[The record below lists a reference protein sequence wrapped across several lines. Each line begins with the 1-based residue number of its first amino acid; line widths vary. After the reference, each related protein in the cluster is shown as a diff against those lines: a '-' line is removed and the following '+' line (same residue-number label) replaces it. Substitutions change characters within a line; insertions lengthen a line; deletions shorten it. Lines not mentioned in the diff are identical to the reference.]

1 MSSHSSTGEDYALER
16 DTESK
21 EREREE
27 EEEEKW
33 LCIPPALG
41 SLATRYTD
49 VALLGSS
56 LVICLEVVLCCYMAW
71 FVCVCVG
78 LCVLVLLFLHRWSY
92 GFCHYLKIASADI
105 CR

>member
-1 MSSHSSTGEDYALER
+1 MR
-16 DTESK
+16 
-21 EREREE
+21 RERE
-27 EEEEKW
+27 KKKKKKNG
-33 LCIPPALG
+33 CAFRRPSVR
-41 SLATRYTD
+41 SLRRYTD